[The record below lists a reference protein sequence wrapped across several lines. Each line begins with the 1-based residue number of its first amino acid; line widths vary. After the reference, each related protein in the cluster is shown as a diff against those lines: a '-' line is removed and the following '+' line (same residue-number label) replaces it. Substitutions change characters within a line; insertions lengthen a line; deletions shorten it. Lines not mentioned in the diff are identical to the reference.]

1 MVDTVPLP
9 HPDVRRDGSE
19 MSPAED
25 RHSLTVADQIGWV

>member
-9 HPDVRRDGSE
+9 HPDVRRDGE